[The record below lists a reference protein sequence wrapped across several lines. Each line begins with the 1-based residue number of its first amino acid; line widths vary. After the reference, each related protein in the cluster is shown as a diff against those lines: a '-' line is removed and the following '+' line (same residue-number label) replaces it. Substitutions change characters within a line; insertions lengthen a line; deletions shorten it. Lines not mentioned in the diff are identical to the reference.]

1 LQQHVILCGREVFYD
16 LAKNDL
22 TEEQTL
28 KSFIKKHKRIAYT
41 LLVLLIIL
49 AAGFLSIN
57 QYVKYVGSKYI
68 YSAQDVPKADAVLVL
83 GAYVLPSG
91 NMSTMLK
98 DRVMTGYEL
107 YETGK
112 APKIIVSGD
121 HGRKNYDEVNTMK
134 DFIKNE
140 GVPGQDVFMD
150 HAGFSTYESLYR
162 ARDIFQAKK
171 VIIVTQRYHLM
182 RAVFIARE
190 LGLEAYG
197 VTSDLHNYGPVM
209 VSYETREM
217 AARNKDFWKAKYI
230 KPRPTFLG
238 DAIPVF
244 GDGRATDDKQ

>member
-1 LQQHVILCGREVFYD
+1 VFYD
-16 LAKNDL
+16 VAGDL

-28 KSFIKKHKRIAYT
+28 KSFIQKHKKITYT
-41 LLVLLIIL
+41 LIILLVVL

-57 QYVKYVGSKYI
+57 QYVRYVGSKYI
-68 YSAQDVPKADAVLVL
+68 YSAENVPKAETVLVL
-83 GAYVLPSG
+83 GAYVLPNG
-91 NMSTMLK
+91 TMSTMLK

-107 YETGK
+107 YENGK
-112 APKIIVSGD
+112 VPKIIVSGD
-121 HGRKNYDEVNTMK
+121 HGRKSYDEVNTMK

-140 GVPGQDVFMD
+140 GVSGQDVFMD

-162 ARDIFQAKK
+162 ARDIFRVKK

-197 VTSDLHNYGPVM
+197 VSSDLHNYGPVM

-217 AARNKDFWKAKYI
+217 AARNKDFWKAKYL
-230 KPRPTFLG
+230 KPQPTFLG

-244 GDGRATDDKQ
+244 GDGGATDDK